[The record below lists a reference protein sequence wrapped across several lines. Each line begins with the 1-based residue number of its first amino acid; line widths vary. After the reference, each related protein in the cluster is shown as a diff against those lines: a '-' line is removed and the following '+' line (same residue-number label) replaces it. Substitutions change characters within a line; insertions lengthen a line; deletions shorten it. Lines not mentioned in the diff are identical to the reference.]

1 MNRFLVLLPLPQ
13 IKFGKRLSFKW
24 PENVSIFWEISV
36 WTSRSAF
43 WLTSESLKAYWR
55 EDLVDMLSFW
65 SQGKESLECIWHIG
79 KLAKRKY
86 QSTEFDNTISRSNY
100 WQKRRERR
108 RRGAGEGLPYFFI
121 WTDPKIK
128 QPLARHW
135 CQNSALP
142 LNDIVQYRKK
152 MCTQWLYCY

>member
-1 MNRFLVLLPLPQ
+1 MNRFLVLLPLKQ
-13 IKFGKRLSFKW
+13 TKFGKRLSFKW

-36 WTSRSAF
+36 WTSRRLTDEKIWWTCCLFGPRGKNLLSAF
-43 WLTSESLKAYWR
+43 DTLANWL
-55 EDLVDMLSFW
+55 
-65 SQGKESLECIWHIG
+65 KENTNPPNLITRYLEV
-79 KLAKRKY
+79 
-86 QSTEFDNTISRSNY
+86 NY

-135 CQNSALP
+135 CQNSALL
-142 LNDIVQYRKK
+142 LNDIVQYRKN

>member
-13 IKFGKRLSFKW
+13 TKFGKRLSFKW
-24 PENVSIFWEISV
+24 PENVRIFWEISV

-43 WLTSESLKAYWR
+43 WLTSKSLKAYWR
-55 EDLVDMLSFW
+55 GDLVDMLSFW

-86 QSTEFDNTISRSNY
+86 QSTEFDNTISRS
-100 WQKRRERR
+100 KLLAKAK
-108 RRGAGEGLPYFFI
+108 GAGEGLPYFPI

-135 CQNSALP
+135 CQNSAL
-142 LNDIVQYRKK
+142 LLIDIVQYRKK
-152 MCTQWLYCY
+152 MCTQ

>member
-36 WTSRSAF
+36 WTSRSAL
-43 WLTSESLKAYWR
+43 WLTSQSLKAYWR

-86 QSTEFDNTISRSNY
+86 QSTEFDNTISRSKLLAKA
-100 WQKRRERR
+100 KR
-108 RRGAGEGLPYFFI
+108 AGEDRGRGGGLPYFFI
-121 WTDPKIK
+121 WTDLKIK

-135 CQNSALP
+135 CQNSALL

-152 MCTQWLYCY
+152 MCTQ